1 MHTNPHFIANPCFS
15 FACAAAQHGSDNNS
29 RLKSSDEI
37 VSCYKD
43 PAERVLF
50 HDVEM
55 KGRIR
60 EEDVGFRNQL
70 RHQLTRLCV
79 MTEADTLARREGHQV
94 FSFLPDLVF
103 SQFFW
108 SVALHGRFAA
118 SAIIS
123 LTISLA
129 GLTCFT
135 KPTPRPAARHISSKS
150 PRVSGVG
157 KTAENFGIE

>member
-1 MHTNPHFIANPCFS
+1 VSALAIVDSLGKAGDCSLRASAVMGFKCPDKGILTKPIFIANPCFS

-29 RLKSSDEI
+29 RLKSSDEL
-37 VSCYKD
+37 VSCYQD

-79 MTEADTLARREGHQV
+79 MTEADTLARPEGHQV

-103 SQFFW
+103 
-108 SVALHGRFAA
+108 
-118 SAIIS
+118 
-123 LTISLA
+123 
-129 GLTCFT
+129 
-135 KPTPRPAARHISSKS
+135 
-150 PRVSGVG
+150 
-157 KTAENFGIE
+157 